1 LLKILVEFLAQL
13 QQALQ
18 DLGHEADEEKVAEMV
33 SEVGKGGVVDFEG
46 FLKLVTSDKR
56 LDPSKNAKAMLS
68 KAKIKKYQK
77 AFHAFDIDGSGEIDA
92 WELKVGTEFAC
103 FASTQMGTQFTCFT
117 SIKVGTQFTCFT
129 RRQR

>member
-1 LLKILVEFLAQL
+1 MH
-13 QQALQ
+13 

-117 SIKVGTQFTCFT
+117 STQLGTQFTCFT